1 MYVFFLTVQ
10 YVGIAVLI
18 TEMIYILNKPAS
30 RLQITLLA
38 MVMATLLN
46 FIGYL
51 MEITSNS
58 MDTALMGLKVEYI
71 GKPFIMLSVF
81 FFVMHYCHIEL
92 PKLISG
98 FLMIL
103 HIGVTM
109 LVFTCDDNTLFF
121 NSISFTTEGTFPHLI
136 RGQGITCTA
145 YMVMTC
151 CLATICIFYAV
162 KEWHMAETRLVRKHA
177 VYILLMIVTQA
188 VGLSLYLSGITGGY
202 DTMNIAY
209 LIDVI
214 LLAVSIFR
222 YRLFEVL
229 TLAKEKALN
238 DYQDGLIVLDNRNM
252 VIYSNSLAKEI
263 YPELKGEDYQSVIE
277 RMDAYINLDE
287 KLFYRSK
294 VFQIKQQP
302 IMQEGMEYGKTYKI
316 IDITDS
322 YYYAT
327 RLQNDVEERTRQI
340 KSMQSSVIESFANM
354 IEARDGITGQ
364 HVKHTSAY
372 VRILIYGLRE
382 MGLYK
387 DLLTDEYIATVI
399 DVAPLHDIGKIAIMD
414 QILNKNDRL
423 TDEEFE
429 AIKTHPQVG
438 VTIAEDILRGVE
450 SDSYIKVAHDIILY
464 HHEKW
469 DGTGY
474 PAGIKGNKIPLC
486 ARIMAVADVYDALR
500 SKRSYKEGFS
510 KEKSRR
516 IIVEGAGIHFDP
528 DIVRVFQEHIDE
540 IERVE

>member
-18 TEMIYILNKPAS
+18 TEMMFILSKPAS
-30 RLQITLLA
+30 KLQITLL
-38 MVMATLLN
+38 VMTTATLLN

-51 MEITSNS
+51 MEITSTS
-58 MDTALMGLKVEYI
+58 METALMGVKVEYL
-71 GKPFIMLSVF
+71 GKPFIMLSLF
-81 FFVMHYCHIEL
+81 FFVMHYCHIEI
-92 PKLISG
+92 PKIVAG
-98 FLMIL
+98 FFMIL
-103 HIGVTM
+103 HVGITT
-109 LVFTCDDNTLFF
+109 LVFTCDDHNLFYD
-121 NSISFTTEGTFPHLI
+121 SISFTTEGIFPHLLK
-136 RGQGITCTA
+136 GQGPMCIFF
-145 YMVMTC
+145 MVMTC
-151 CLATICIFYAV
+151 CFATICIFCAV
-162 KEWHMAETRLVRKHA
+162 REWHMAETKLARKQA
-177 VYILLMIVTQA
+177 AYILLMIVTQA
-188 VGLSLYLSGITGGY
+188 VGFALYLSGITGGY

-209 LIDVI
+209 LINVI

-263 YPELKGEDYQSVIE
+263 YPELKGEDYQGVIE
-277 RMDAYINLDE
+277 RLDAYMNLDE
-287 KLFYRSK
+287 KLFYKNK
-294 VFQIKQQP
+294 VFLIKQQP

-327 RLQNDVEERTRQI
+327 RLQNDVEERTKQI

-372 VRILIYGLRE
+372 VRILIYGLKE
-382 MGLYK
+382 TGLYK

-414 QILNKNDRL
+414 QILKKNDRL

-438 VTIAEDILRGVE
+438 AAIAEDILRGVE

-474 PAGIKGNKIPLC
+474 PTGIKGNKIPLC

-500 SKRSYKEGFS
+500 SKRSYKESFS
-510 KEKSRR
+510 KEKSRK

-528 DIVRVFQEHIDE
+528 DIVRVFQAHIDE